1 LVTLKELAD
10 IVQGTVVGNTELKI
24 KGVSTIQDGKPET
37 ITFIAHP
44 KYLKFVQST
53 QAAAVITSSTE
64 NLKDKDG
71 ILVENPQW
79 AMAKVLGHFSPK
91 YSINREIHKTA
102 IIASDVLI
110 GENVSIGPYT
120 IIEKGVVIGDNVVI
134 GANNMIDIDTAI
146 GQDSEIKSNVH
157 LYPRTSIG
165 DRCLIHSGAV
175 IGSDGYGFV
184 SQKEMHLRIP
194 QNGKVLIGNDVEI
207 GANCTIDRGT
217 IDNTTI
223 GDMCK
228 FDNAV
233 QIAHNV
239 TIGKGCLLTAHV
251 TIAGSTKIGDFC
263 LFGGQAGAIDHITI
277 GDRSVFACYTVAMK
291 NLVGGKIYSGVP
303 AREIKVK
310 NHQDAVHVEVK
321 QLKKR
326 LKQLEEK
333 FITIP

>member
-1 LVTLKELAD
+1 LATLKELAD

-165 DRCLIHSGAV
+165 KRCLIHSGAV

-184 SQKEMHLRIP
+184 SQKEIHLKIP
-194 QNGKVLIGNDVEI
+194 QNGKVLLG
-207 GANCTIDRGT
+207 
-217 IDNTTI
+217 
-223 GDMCK
+223 M
-228 FDNAV
+228 
-233 QIAHNV
+233 
-239 TIGKGCLLTAHV
+239 
-251 TIAGSTKIGDFC
+251 
-263 LFGGQAGAIDHITI
+263 
-277 GDRSVFACYTVAMK
+277 M
-291 NLVGGKIYSGVP
+291 
-303 AREIKVK
+303 
-310 NHQDAVHVEVK
+310 
-321 QLKKR
+321 
-326 LKQLEEK
+326 
-333 FITIP
+333 